1 MRTARFGPLT
11 ERSPYFAAYNTQ
23 VANLLPLFPLDLVLL
38 PETPL
43 PLHIFEPRYREM
55 IGECLREKQ
64 EFGIVRVCPEKV
76 ADDTVHH
83 RLTEFGCTAEI
94 VNLLRN
100 YPDGRM
106 DILVEGRR
114 RFEVLS
120 VDDGR
125 SFLRAEVRFFDDLP
139 VSSVVPQ
146 LQKAALNMHHRLML
160 ITSMESSAVD
170 ERSEVLS
177 FHLASALP
185 VDLDFKQTLLEMR
198 SEEERLTV
206 LLDYYSKVIPK
217 LEVMASKQKKAGTNG
232 WVH

>member
-1 MRTARFGPLT
+1 M
-11 ERSPYFAAYNTQ
+11 
-23 VANLLPLFPLDLVLL
+23 ANLLPLFPLDLVLF

-64 EFGIVRVCPEKV
+64 EFGIVRARPEKD
-76 ADDTVHH
+76 ADDTVQH
-83 RLTEFGCTAEI
+83 RLIEFGCAAEI

-106 DILVEGRR
+106 DILVEGSR

-125 SFLRAEVRFFDDLP
+125 SFLRGEVRFFDDLP
-139 VSSVVPQ
+139 ISSAILQ
-146 LQKAALNMHHRLML
+146 LQKEALNLHHRFMLM
-160 ITSMESSAVD
+160 TSTESSALD
-170 ERSEVLS
+170 EKSEVLS
-177 FHLASALP
+177 FHMASALP
-185 VDLDFKQTLLEMR
+185 IDLDFKQTLLEMR
-198 SEEERLTV
+198 SEDERLKV

-217 LEVMASKQKKAGTNG
+217 LEVIASKQKKAGSNG